1 MEIFANG
8 KNIPTYSFGNLFI
21 QGENFADTICFV
33 IDRYYNG
40 RDLMDCNF
48 LIRGVTEENWEVDQI
63 LFGEADGE
71 KIRLKWNVISD
82 FTHNSGTLSLELS
95 ASVQNEYGDNYTVIK
110 FDMSPVYV
118 KPTINGRNGPL
129 PETSE
134 QVLNKI
140 TEAASDALEKIR
152 QEIVNFDLEAVEK
165 RLDKM
170 EKDTATYLARPEV
183 AILTQRQYDAIAH
196 NERVIYAIVE
206 EE

>member
-40 RDLMDCNF
+40 RDLMECKF
-48 LIRGVTEENWEVDQI
+48 LIRGVTEENWEANQI
-63 LFGEADGE
+63 LLGDADGD
-71 KIRLKWNVISD
+71 KIRLKWDVASD
-82 FTHNSGTLSLELS
+82 FTYNSGNLSLELN
-95 ASVQNEYGDNYTVIK
+95 ASVQDEYGGDHILIK
-110 FDMSPVYV
+110 YDMSPVYV
-118 KPTINGRNGPL
+118 KPTIRGKNGPL

-134 QVLNKI
+134 QVLTKI
-140 TEAASDALEKIR
+140 TEAASDGIEKIR
-152 QEIVNFDLEAVEK
+152 KEIDDFNLEAVEA

-170 EKDTATYLARPEV
+170 ERDTATYLARPEV
-183 AILTQRQYDAIAH
+183 AILTQRQYDAITHKKSA
-196 NERVIYAIVE
+196 IYAIVE